1 VDEKTNFIDEIGI
14 FCTLEPQPSLAKI
27 TYISTQRQDFLSANQ
42 VDLLC
47 ESSTMKKQIQ

>member
-14 FCTLEPQPSLAKI
+14 FCTSEPQPSLAKI

-42 VDLLC
+42 VDLVIN
-47 ESSTMKKQIQ
+47 ST